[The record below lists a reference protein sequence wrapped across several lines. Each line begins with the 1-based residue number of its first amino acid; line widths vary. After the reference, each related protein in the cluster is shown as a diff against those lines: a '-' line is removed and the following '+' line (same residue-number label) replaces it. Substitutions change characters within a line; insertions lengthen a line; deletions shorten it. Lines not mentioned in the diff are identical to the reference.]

1 VHFLRR
7 KRLAGEDGGEGDDC
21 GGFDSSLVKS
31 RPSFVPKITPRRSIR
46 AFELLKY
53 QTAGASGRL
62 HTLPARNPRW
72 RERRISLFEH
82 RRQETQE
89 NAVIPQ
95 HSPGSD
101 RRKSKECW
109 GLFKN

>member
-1 VHFLRR
+1 MVARVMIVVVLIHPWS
-7 KRLAGEDGGEGDDC
+7 KAV
-21 GGFDSSLVKS
+21 LVLCQ
-31 RPSFVPKITPRRSIR
+31 KITPRRSIR

-101 RRKSKECW
+101 RRKSKESW